1 MESLNTE
8 ESKNQHKGDAVVVNE
23 GTIGGFLVH
32 EGFLVQEVKTLN
44 RSLQNILK
52 TDVKQLSDDG
62 IEERKSNF
70 KKLTKR
76 LENLS

>member
-1 MESLNTE
+1 M
-8 ESKNQHKGDAVVVNE
+8 KNVELKKRS
-23 GTIGGFLVH
+23 

-52 TDVKQLSDDG
+52 TDVKQLSDDEIG
-62 IEERKSNF
+62 ERKINF

>member
-1 MESLNTE
+1 M
-8 ESKNQHKGDAVVVNE
+8 KNIELKKRS
-23 GTIGGFLVH
+23 

>member
-1 MESLNTE
+1 M
-8 ESKNQHKGDAVVVNE
+8 KNIELKKRS
-23 GTIGGFLVH
+23 

-62 IEERKSNF
+62 IGERKSNF